1 MTYWLALATA
11 LPVVTLV
18 SLGMALRSERLG
30 FDTVVLCWLVGLW
43 GGSMFGLIF
52 YDDAFNP
59 LPSILVSALFP
70 PLKWWRLT
78 VKGSES
84 LERGAADAMW
94 ASGFLMTAGIA
105 ATAVVMSGIWIQRQT
120 EPAVSGMP
128 KLLVVTLMVI
138 NGITMLVAFW
148 ALLRG
153 VREST

>member
-1 MTYWLALATA
+1 
-11 LPVVTLV
+11 
-18 SLGMALRSERLG
+18 
-30 FDTVVLCWLVGLW
+30 
-43 GGSMFGLIF
+43 
-52 YDDAFNP
+52 
-59 LPSILVSALFP
+59 
-70 PLKWWRLT
+70 
-78 VKGSES
+78 
-84 LERGAADAMW
+84 
-94 ASGFLMTAGIA
+94 MTAGIA